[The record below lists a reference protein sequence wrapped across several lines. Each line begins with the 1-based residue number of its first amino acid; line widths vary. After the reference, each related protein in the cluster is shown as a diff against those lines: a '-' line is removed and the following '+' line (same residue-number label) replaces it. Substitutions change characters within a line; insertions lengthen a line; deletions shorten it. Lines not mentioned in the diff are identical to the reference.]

1 MVLFAHLDRKGVVY
15 ATITTLIVADD
26 GRGIFSRRGE
36 NKRNRRSLA
45 WFDKKKKERKRSER
59 RKSTAGLLLTIV
71 NETIVNVSH
80 EHATFHRF
88 TFVNSMSR

>member
-26 GRGIFSRRGE
+26 GRGVFSRRGE
-36 NKRNRRSLA
+36 NKRNGRSLA
-45 WFDKKKKERKRSER
+45 WFDEKRKKRNER
-59 RKSTAGLLLTIV
+59 RKSTASLLLTIV

>member
-1 MVLFAHLDRKGVVY
+1 MVLFVHLDRKGVVY

-45 WFDKKKKERKRSER
+45 WFDKKKRKKKERKKKKYRESVINDR
-59 RKSTAGLLLTIV
+59 
-71 NETIVNVSH
+71 
-80 EHATFHRF
+80 
-88 TFVNSMSR
+88 